1 MAELDLIPSDY
12 RRLRALRRWLV
23 RAAVAY
29 AVLFA
34 GFGLCRTALALGVRS
49 RSQQLELLDAALA
62 REQSQQARLAALQQE
77 RAAAQQKLQ
86 ILEGLRGGVAAV
98 DVFQVIDRA
107 AEPSVWFLDW
117 KFRRAGEIVEK
128 DPIRVQTG
136 YFIVLPPELN
146 APSETRER
154 GWLMQTHMQIHARAR
169 DHSSLAGFVRRLVE
183 QPEIAEARVLNT
195 STARQGA
202 AEVIDFEL
210 AVVVRTRA

>member
-12 RRLRALRRWLV
+12 RRLRALRSWLA

-29 AVLFA
+29 LALLAVLI
-34 GFGLCRTALALGVRS
+34 LCRAALAFGVSS
-49 RSQQLELLDAALA
+49 RSAQLALLDIALA
-62 REQSQQARLAALQQE
+62 REQGQQAQLAALQQQ
-77 RAAAQQKLQ
+77 RDAAQQNLR

-98 DVFQVIDRA
+98 EVFQVIDRA
-107 AEPSVWFLDW
+107 ADPTVWFLDW

-128 DPIRVQTG
+128 DAVGVQTG
-136 YFIVLPPELN
+136 YFIVLPPESR
-146 APSETRER
+146 APNEARER
-154 GWLMQTHMQIHARAR
+154 GWLLQTHMQIHAQAR

-183 QPEIAEARVLNT
+183 QPEIAEARVLET